1 MKSAFEML
9 QERGFIQQLSHETEI
24 KEMFAKER
32 VTMYVGIDPTA
43 DSLHVGH
50 LYPVMVM
57 AHMQRMGHRPI
68 IVVGGGTAMVGD
80 PSGKTEMRKM
90 LTVEDI
96 EHNKAGLR
104 RQLERVL
111 DFSSGQARM
120 VDNADWLMKLEY
132 VPFLREIGSH
142 FSVNRMLT
150 ADCFRA
156 RMERPDVGLSFLEFN
171 YMIMQAYDY
180 LNLYRH
186 YGCKLQIG
194 GDDQWSNILAGAD
207 LIRRLERGEAYAL
220 TLPLLLT
227 SSGQKMGKTEKGAV
241 WLDPEKTTP
250 YEFFQYWRNVEDG
263 DVARYMS
270 VYTFMSMEEIQEATA
285 PGADINEAKK
295 QLAHSI
301 TALIHGREEA
311 DKAAA
316 AAAALFEGG
325 GDETHMP
332 TTEVSAELL
341 DQGINVIDL
350 LVQCKLVFSKSEGRR
365 LVQQA
370 GIKIQ
375 DEIVDSVESQISTS
389 HLQNGRIIIRKGKK
403 VFHRVVPLS

>member
-1 MKSAFEML
+1 MKTAFEML
-9 QERGFIQQLSHETEI
+9 QERGFIQQLSHEQEI

-32 VTMYVGIDPTA
+32 VTAYVGIDPTA
-43 DSLHVGH
+43 NSLHVGH

-96 EHNKAGLR
+96 ENNKVGLR

-111 DFSSGQARM
+111 DFSDGKALM
-120 VDNADWLMKLEY
+120 VDNADWLMNLQY
-132 VPFLREIGSH
+132 VPFLREIGAH

-171 YMIMQAYDY
+171 YMIMQAYDF

-186 YGCKLQIG
+186 YDCKLQIG
-194 GDDQWSNILAGAD
+194 GDDQWSNILAGSD
-207 LIRRLERGEAYAL
+207 LIRRVERGEAFAL

-241 WLDPEKTTP
+241 WLDAEKTTP

-270 VYTFMSMEEIQEATA
+270 VYTFMSLEEIAEATA
-285 PGADINEAKK
+285 PGANINEAKK
-295 QLAHSI
+295 KLALSI
-301 TALIHGREEA
+301 TALIHGQEEA
-311 DKAAA
+311 EKAAA

-332 TTEVSAELL
+332 TTEVSGELL
-341 DQGINVIDL
+341 DQGINIIDL
-350 LVQCKLVFSKSEGRR
+350 LVKCQLVPSKSEGRR
-365 LVQQA
+365 LIQQG
-370 GIKIQ
+370 GIRVNDQPVTAI
-375 DEIVDSVESQISTS
+375 ELMISGD
-389 HLQNGRIIIRKGKK
+389 HLQEGRILIKKGKK
-403 VFHRVVPLS
+403 VFHRVIPQ